1 LPHTYVHNSV
11 VYTGTHDNN
20 TTRGWYEALPEPQRE
35 TFWTYLR
42 RAPGESR
49 EAAPELMRLAWSS
62 PAGLAIAPLQDVLNL
77 GAAARMNMPG
87 QAGGNWRWRL
97 TDELLSPAA
106 FDWLADLTKETNRAS
121 STGGSAPAPVV
132 HSAGAGSPA
141 LQETE
146 VTR

>member
-1 LPHTYVHNSV
+1 MPLPSDEKIVKLANELLEQLHAMFGANPGFRAAHAKGMMLS
-11 VYTGTHDNN
+11 GTF
-20 TTRGWYEALPEPQRE
+20 T
-35 TFWTYLR
+35 
-42 RAPGESR
+42 
-49 EAAPELMRLAWSS
+49 
-62 PAGLAIAPLQDVLNL
+62 LQDVLNL

-87 QAGGNWRWRL
+87 QARGNWRWRL

-106 FDWLADLTKETNRAS
+106 FDWLAHLTKETNRAS
-121 STGGSAPAPVV
+121 STGGSAPSPAV